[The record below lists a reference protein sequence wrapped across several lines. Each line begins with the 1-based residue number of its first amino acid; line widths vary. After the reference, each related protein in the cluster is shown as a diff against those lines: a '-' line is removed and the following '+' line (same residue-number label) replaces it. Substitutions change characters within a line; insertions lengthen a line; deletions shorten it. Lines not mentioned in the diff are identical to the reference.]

1 MSINAGD
8 ADLETPPDALAR
20 TFMPSKKTLSNP
32 LRSPAITTPATTVN
46 PPLPPPQTPS
56 PYFQFPPPSYPYY
69 PYPPNTQYPQLPPQL
84 PPPYIH
90 PQYTAAAIPS
100 PPTVKRSHHRSSSF
114 SSDYEVT
121 SDKLSEY
128 FTWLIKINP
137 TMTEQLTQCLTK
149 LQAENI
155 IYGTLSNVSDALFEK
170 WKISDGLALMARSYQ
185 KKWEHAKTRG
195 RA

>member
-1 MSINAGD
+1 M
-8 ADLETPPDALAR
+8 T
-20 TFMPSKKTLSNP
+20 
-32 LRSPAITTPATTVN
+32 
-46 PPLPPPQTPS
+46 
-56 PYFQFPPPSYPYY
+56 
-69 PYPPNTQYPQLPPQL
+69 
-84 PPPYIH
+84 
-90 PQYTAAAIPS
+90 AAIPS
-100 PPTVKRSHHRSSSF
+100 TPTAQRSHHRSSSF
-114 SSDYEVT
+114 SSDYEVAT
-121 SDKLSEY
+121 DKLGEY

-185 KKWEHAKTRG
+185 KKWERAKTKG